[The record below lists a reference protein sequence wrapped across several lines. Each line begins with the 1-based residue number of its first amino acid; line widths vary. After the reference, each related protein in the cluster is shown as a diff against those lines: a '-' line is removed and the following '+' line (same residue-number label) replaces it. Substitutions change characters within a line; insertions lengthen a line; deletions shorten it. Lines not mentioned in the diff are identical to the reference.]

1 MDTALSLRVLAVRN
15 ICRKPSRTFA
25 LTSLVAV
32 SAAVLFAG
40 FHLSASLRKGIA
52 GMQDRI
58 GADLMVVPEGY
69 GQNQEGVL
77 LSGKPSYFYMDKSV
91 EDTIRAMDGV
101 REVTGQFYLTSL
113 SESCC
118 DFPVQIIGFDPESDF
133 LIKPWVRQYA
143 TDGRAFFAGSNV
155 NVKDGC
161 ISFFAK
167 KHAVGAKL
175 AKSGTG
181 MDNSVFT
188 DLAGIAEIFEDAKE
202 KGFCFL
208 SDGDAATKTSAIYVR
223 LEDGVKADTAALR
236 IWQAVSG
243 VQVIQQGTFLRTFAD
258 KMNSV
263 VFFLWTL
270 AALFLLLTVIA
281 LALTFSLTM
290 YERRREFSILRV
302 LGASPSGLS
311 SVILNEAAII
321 GAVGAACGIFLS
333 ALALLPFSFLIAE
346 KLDMPFCVPPV
357 WQLAI
362 FAVAVLLILTGACVL
377 STLHTAIRI
386 SRLEIYTEAK

>member
-1 MDTALSLRVLAVRN
+1 MDAALSLRVLAVRN
-15 ICRKPSRTFA
+15 ICRKPFRSFA
-25 LTSLVAV
+25 LAALVAV
-32 SAAVLFAG
+32 SAAVLFAN

-77 LSGKPSYFYMDKSV
+77 LSGRPSYFYMDKSI

-143 TDGRAFFAGSNV
+143 PDGRAFFAGSNV

-161 ISFFAK
+161 ISFFAR
-167 KHAVGAKL
+167 KHTVGAKL

-188 DLAGIAEIFEDAKE
+188 DLAGIKEIFEDAKE
-202 KGFCFL
+202 KGFSFL
-208 SDGDAATKTSAIYVR
+208 SEGDAETKTSAIYVR
-223 LEDGVKADTAALR
+223 LEDGIKADSAALR
-236 IWQAVSG
+236 IWQAVGG
-243 VQVIQQGTFLRTFAD
+243 VQVIQQGKFLRTFAD
-258 KMNSV
+258 KMDSI
-263 VFFLWTL
+263 VFFLCLL

-281 LALTFSLTM
+281 LSLTFSLTM

-302 LGASPSGLS
+302 LGASRPQLA
-311 SVILNEAAII
+311 SVILGEASLL
-321 GAVGAACGIFLS
+321 GTVGAACGIFLS
-333 ALALLPFSFLIAE
+333 ALVLLPFSFLIAE
-346 KLDMPFCVPPV
+346 KLDMPFCVPPA
-357 WQLAI
+357 WQLAV

-377 STLHTAIRI
+377 SALHTAIRI
-386 SRLEIYTEAK
+386 SRLELYSEAK